1 MYMNKRL
8 RGVSSLA
15 IIAVFVLGL
24 LATVGRGPTG
34 GPDANC
40 GDVAQGA
47 YIVNELAHCAA
58 CHNTKLEGRPAIP
71 GNAAFVPRPKI
82 AGLPMFANN
91 ADAVTF
97 LMTTTLPAGMKP
109 ISPQMPPYHMKA
121 SDALAV
127 VAYLRTLQ

>member
-1 MYMNKRL
+1 MNYRL
-8 RGVSSLA
+8 RGISVAA

-24 LATVGRGPTG
+24 LATVGRGPTVAQ
-34 GPDANC
+34 DAKS

-47 YIVNELAHCAA
+47 YIVNELARCAG
-58 CHNTKLEGRPAIP
+58 CHNTKLEGRPAIATNP
-71 GNAAFVPRPKI
+71 AFVPRPKI
-82 AGLPMFANN
+82 AGLPMFQNN

-97 LMTTTLPAGMKP
+97 FMTATLPAGAKP
-109 ISPQMPPYHMKA
+109 LSPQMPAFHMKA